1 MKIIAIIPARDN
13 SKRIKN
19 KNLLKINNK
28 TILEINYSNL
38 KKTKIFHKIIL
49 STESNRIK
57 RLSKEIGF
65 DYVIDRPKNLSKD
78 DTSTASV
85 ISHAIK
91 FLADKIDFTH
101 VCCIYPMAILIEK
114 NDLLKAKQ
122 IIKKKNEIIFPALKY
137 SHPIQRAFKINKNSN
152 IKYNIPHKL
161 LSRKTQSFSEYFHD
175 AGQFYVG
182 YKSAWK
188 YFNRSKKKC
197 FEIESLR
204 AVDVDNINDFKLL
217 KLLYLSKNKI

>member
-28 TILEINYSNL
+28 PILEINYSNL

-101 VCCIYPMAILIEK
+101 VCCIYPMAILIGK

-152 IKYNIPHKL
+152 IKYNISHKL

-175 AGQFYVG
+175 AGQFYLG
-182 YKSAWK
+182 SNYAWK
-188 YFNRSKKKC
+188 NFTDIKKRC
-197 FEIESLR
+197 FKIKNDK
-204 AVDVDNINDFKLL
+204 AIDVDNYDDFEIL
-217 KLLYLSKNKI
+217 KAIYNFKK